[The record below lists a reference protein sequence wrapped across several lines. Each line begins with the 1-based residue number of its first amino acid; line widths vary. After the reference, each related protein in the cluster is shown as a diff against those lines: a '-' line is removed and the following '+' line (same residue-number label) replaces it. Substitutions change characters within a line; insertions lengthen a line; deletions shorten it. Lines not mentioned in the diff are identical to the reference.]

1 MAIDFSKY
9 AARANP
15 GETYDYGAGMRALAV
30 QRLNEAR
37 LAEDQR
43 QANMSEA
50 GVQKRHSDSMSYNR
64 EALDSTNDRYAVGL
78 ADEERSQRYK
88 AKIAKKK
95 QFDDAL
101 SAFNKSVVST
111 DFNSADAMLGTL
123 KTMGAQVD
131 RQVDEKGMPKYR
143 VEPPSF
149 DEGFDE
155 LDASNIRSQIGN
167 NTAQQS
173 SDSRMAPNSGNPQQN
188 EQSNLFTEKNP
199 FDSMP
204 GASAAMAQPE
214 PIPSDGSFV
223 APPQPEANAIF
234 TPPGQSPETAQQE
247 QPQQPGLKNPFD
259 PYELNTSQMLEQNQR
274 RLKPFTEGM
283 INAVPG
289 RFQGRMGDFYKGVS
303 ELGLP
308 LERTLELTQKP
319 LDTQAGLMKSEL
331 GAENARARINV
342 SMGGQEAN
350 RNIRL
355 EDRMWRRMDG
365 IGKSFDLTGR
375 KLKLDKVN
383 ETIGHLNK
391 NNPSADG
398 LMIST
403 IRNMFEAGVMTD
415 RDYQNTKSG
424 IKTVLQQIK
433 DGVDEKLIGTG
444 LNPDSRAGLTQFLR
458 DITRDDTAAVQKAQ
472 AQLLTQA
479 QRAGSEEELK
489 TVYDYISANVPQA
502 LWSDEVKQEFGIP
515 VERKTG
521 SMDKEGN
528 YATNKSP
535 KTGAPKQSASI
546 DVNSEV
552 ESLLDGD

>member
-15 GETYDYGAGMRALAV
+15 GETYDYGAGMRALAQ
-30 QRLNEAR
+30 QRLNEAK

-43 QANMSEA
+43 QANMNEA
-50 GVQKRHSDSMSYNR
+50 GVQSRHTDSMNYNR
-64 EALDSTNDRYAVGL
+64 ESLDSTNDRFAVGL
-78 ADEERSQRYK
+78 ADEERTEKYK

-101 SAFNKSVVST
+101 SKFNSSVVAT
-111 DFNSADAMLGTL
+111 DFNSADAMLGPL
-123 KTMGAQVD
+123 QTMGARVD
-131 RQVDEKGMPKYR
+131 RQVNEKGMPVYR

-149 DEGFDE
+149 DDGMDDI
-155 LDASNIRSQIGN
+155 DASGIRSQIGSGN
-167 NTAQQS
+167 SQAVQQS
-173 SDSRMAPNSGNPQQN
+173 QPVSQQ
-188 EQSNLFTEKNP
+188 QPRSSLFSEKNP
-199 FDSMP
+199 FDSIP
-204 GASAAMAQPE
+204 GASAAMANPGPVGDSFQAPAQP
-214 PIPSDGSFV
+214 
-223 APPQPEANAIF
+223 QANDIF
-234 TPPGQSPETAQQE
+234 TPPGQQQEVPQE
-247 QPQQPGLKNPFD
+247 QPVQPRIKNPFD
-259 PYELNTSQMLEQNQR
+259 PYQLDSSAMLAQNQK
-274 RLKPFTEGM
+274 RLKPFMEGM
-283 INAVPG
+283 VNAVPG
-289 RFQGRMGDFYKGVS
+289 RFQGRMGEFYKGVND
-303 ELGLP
+303 LGLP
-308 LERTLELTQKP
+308 LEKTLELTQKP

-383 ETIGHLNK
+383 ETINHLSK

-415 RDYQNTKSG
+415 RDYQNTKEG
-424 IKTVLQQIK
+424 VKPILQQIK
-433 DGVDEKLIGTG
+433 DGVDEKIIGTG

-502 LWSDEVKQEFGIP
+502 LWSDEVKQEFGLP

-528 YATNKSP
+528 YATNKAP
-535 KTGAPKQSASI
+535 KTGVPQQSVNM
-546 DVNSEV
+546 DFNSEV
-552 ESLLDGD
+552 ESLLGD

>member
-1 MAIDFSKY
+1 MVDFSKY
-9 AARANP
+9 AGQSIP
-15 GETYDYGAGMRALAV
+15 LQQYDFGRGFRALA
-30 QRLNEAR
+30 QQR
-37 LAEDQR
+37 LAESRLKEDSR
-43 QANMSEA
+43 QFDANEA
-50 GVQKRHSDSMSYNR
+50 GVQSRHADSMNYNR
-64 EALDSTNDRYAVGL
+64 EALDSTNDRFAVGI
-78 ADEERSQRYK
+78 ADEERAAKYK

-101 SAFNKSVVST
+101 SAFNKSVVDT
-111 DFNSADAMLGTL
+111 DFNSADSMLGTL
-123 KTMGAQVD
+123 KTMGANVD
-131 RQVDEKGMPKYR
+131 RQVNEQGMPVYR

-149 DEGFDE
+149 DDGMDE
-155 LDASNIRSQIGN
+155 IDASGIRSQLGN
-167 NTAQQS
+167 GDTGQS
-173 SDSRMAPNSGNPQQN
+173 FSGNSSTSRLNNSEPQ
-188 EQSNLFTEKNP
+188 SDLFTEKNP
-199 FDSMP
+199 FDSIP
-204 GASAAMAQPE
+204 GASAAIAQPE
-214 PIPSDGSFV
+214 PVGDSFQ
-223 APPQPEANAIF
+223 APTQPEANAIF
-234 TPPGQSPETAQQE
+234 TPPGQEQEVAQE
-247 QPQQPGLKNPFD
+247 QSMQPGVKNPFD
-259 PYELNTSQMLEQNQR
+259 PFQLDSSAMLAQNQK
-274 RLKPFTEGM
+274 RLKPFMEGM
-283 INAVPG
+283 VNAVPG
-289 RFQGRMGDFYKGVS
+289 RFQGRMGEFYKGVN

-308 LERTLELTQKP
+308 LEKTLELTQKP

-375 KLKLDKVN
+375 KLKLDKTN
-383 ETIGHLNK
+383 EVIGHLSK

-398 LMIST
+398 LMVSS
-403 IRNMFEAGVMTD
+403 IRNMFESGVMTD
-415 RDYQNTKSG
+415 RDFQNTKEG
-424 IKTVLQQIK
+424 IKGILQQIK
-433 DGVDEKLIGTG
+433 DGVDEKIIGTG
-444 LNPDSRAGLTQFLR
+444 LNPDSRAGLIAFMR

-502 LWSDEVKQEFGIP
+502 LWSDEIKQEFGIP

-528 YATNKSP
+528 YATNKAP
-535 KTGAPKQSASI
+535 KVGAPKQSASI